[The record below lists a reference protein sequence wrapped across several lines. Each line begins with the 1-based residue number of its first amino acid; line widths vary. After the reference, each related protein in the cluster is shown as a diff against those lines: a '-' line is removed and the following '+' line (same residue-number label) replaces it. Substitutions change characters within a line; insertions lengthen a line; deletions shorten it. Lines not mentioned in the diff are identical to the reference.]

1 MKSHLT
7 LYQYTFTS
15 KFQKD
20 LVWPLKPQIEAIA
33 DFMQEKHLL
42 CLFTVHLLEAR
53 AGLLNF
59 WSNKVIDCMCDV
71 VVGRGL
77 VVDYNV
83 K

>member
-1 MKSHLT
+1 MKSRLT
-7 LYQYTFTS
+7 LYQYIFTS
-15 KFQKD
+15 KLTLF
-20 LVWPLKPQIEAIA
+20 WPLKTQIEALA

-42 CLFTVHLLEAR
+42 YLFTVHLLEAR

>member
-1 MKSHLT
+1 M
-7 LYQYTFTS
+7 
-15 KFQKD
+15 
-20 LVWPLKPQIEAIA
+20 A
-33 DFMQEKHLL
+33 DFMQEKHFLR
-42 CLFTVHLLEAR
+42 LFTVHLLEAR